1 MAFRKVLVGFLMVVI
16 ASPVWGGAEVVGSIA
31 SSNAATVRDTK
42 LTPGST
48 VFSGDAISVGVN
60 GATRIAFANGAQAE
74 VLGNSVVRLTKA
86 GNSIQMVV
94 DRGKASFHTSGG
106 KDMEGL
112 VADASIRAADGS
124 ETSAFIQVLG
134 EKHAIIAAQ
143 KGALLL
149 TTAYDGKMYTV
160 REGEAAELS
169 VAPDPEQQGGG
180 AIPAGK
186 AAPRMSVSK
195 KVVVWTVIVVGGAA
209 AITAYLLSR
218 RETTQSA
225 TTLANEISPSKL
237 N

>member
-16 ASPVWGGAEVVGSIA
+16 ASPVWGGAGVVGSIA

-48 VFSGDAISVGVN
+48 VFSVDAISVGVN

-112 VADASIRAADGS
+112 VA
-124 ETSAFIQVLG
+124 
-134 EKHAIIAAQ
+134 
-143 KGALLL
+143 
-149 TTAYDGKMYTV
+149 
-160 REGEAAELS
+160 
-169 VAPDPEQQGGG
+169 
-180 AIPAGK
+180 
-186 AAPRMSVSK
+186 
-195 KVVVWTVIVVGGAA
+195 
-209 AITAYLLSR
+209 
-218 RETTQSA
+218 
-225 TTLANEISPSKL
+225 
-237 N
+237 